1 MYARSVLCSLPL
13 TGRMTME
20 SVAAEI
26 ARAYPDR
33 PGFRELSFLFN
44 DRLGEY
50 ITLSLWDT
58 REQAEEVG
66 RLGLP
71 ERHQY
76 LVPVLQGPP
85 LVRVYEVYEPGR

>member
-1 MYARSVLCSLPL
+1 MYARLVQCSLPL
-13 TGRMTME
+13 TGRITME

-26 ARAYPDR
+26 GRAYPDQ
-33 PGFRELSFLFN
+33 PGFRSLSFLFN

-58 REQAEEVG
+58 REQAEAAG
-66 RLGLP
+66 ALGLP

-85 LVRVYEVYEPGR
+85 LIRIYELFQP